1 MSGWWLL
8 LWNHTATKGQEMT
21 TTTTATTTATRPGHW
36 NPFVGAYTRHNE
48 PNIRSAYSTGALL
61 GLTAEQSRR
70 QIAVHES
77 AHFVLFRHFGI
88 TPEYITITESE
99 FLDDGRFQGWVSSGH
114 VRTPAFRMNREE
126 YFQCLAAGER
136 AEDRLMR
143 EEGYWTRTRAWAV
156 ELNNTA
162 TGSSDRRV
170 AEAVLKDCTGADMVY
185 DLDGSDPDHNWYS
198 IQDRTDWTLD
208 RNWDCIM
215 NLAAAVVE
223 HDFLPGNEALVAMYQ
238 G

>member
-21 TTTTATTTATRPGHW
+21 IITRPGHW
-36 NPFVGAYTRHNE
+36 NHFVGAYTRHDE
-48 PNIRSAYSTGALL
+48 PNIGGSYSTGALM

-77 AHFVLFRHFGI
+77 AHFVLFRYFGI
-88 TPEYITITESE
+88 APEYITITEPE
-99 FLDDGRFQGWVSSGH
+99 FVDDGRFQGWGSSGH
-114 VRTPAFRMNREE
+114 VRTPAFRMKMDA

-143 EEGYWTRTRAWAV
+143 EEGYWTRTRAWAI
-156 ELNNTA
+156 ELNNT
-162 TGSSDRRV
+162 GPDSSDRRV
-170 AEAVLKDCTGADMVY
+170 AEAVLRDYTGADMVY

-198 IQDRTDWTLD
+198 IQDRTDETLD
-208 RNWDCIM
+208 RNWDCVM
-215 NLAAAVVE
+215 NLAAAVIE
-223 HDFLPGNEALVAMYQ
+223 HGFLPGNEALVAMYQ